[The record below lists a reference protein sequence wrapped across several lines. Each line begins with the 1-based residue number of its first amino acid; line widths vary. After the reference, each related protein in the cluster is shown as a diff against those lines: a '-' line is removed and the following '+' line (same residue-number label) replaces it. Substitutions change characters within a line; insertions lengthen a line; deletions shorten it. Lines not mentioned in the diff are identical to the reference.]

1 MTQLAAAP
9 VAGPLGSALPGLE
22 FAPGTNPN
30 GDLSFADWRFLLPG
44 LRFRT
49 VLFLGVPA
57 VPVLA
62 ALARTAER
70 IVVASGEL
78 PALQRVRAAALQ
90 RGLSNVHGL
99 LTASPERLPC
109 ADGSL
114 DLIVLG
120 GGTRTASR
128 VLARPG
134 SADELS
140 RVLAPNGTIYLEVD
154 RHLDVL
160 RAARW
165 SRRLAARGF
174 DAPQTYWLLRNKAGG
189 VRLAFPIEQA
199 RAVRYAFDQV
209 LYGTSRKAKVLRW
222 MGRSVSRV
230 GLHRH
235 LVPDRALV
243 FHRREDGTA
252 PGGGAPGP
260 SRYLSALAARAG
272 LELGVVRPGF
282 FARGG
287 YDSNKV
293 AFFLFGDAAP
303 EPAMIVKMTRSPRYN
318 HRLEAEH
325 RALAQ
330 LRAGALADEGTYPE
344 ALFFGHHH
352 DLAVLA
358 ERVVPG
364 SPFRTRTRGD
374 TTCPFA
380 RAAIHWIEELGAR
393 SVAADADA
401 TALPRML
408 GDLLVRFERV
418 YALTEAEREF
428 LRDRIQ
434 SLGMASG
441 GIPTVFQHGD
451 AGTWNVLVAGDD
463 RVAFLDWEVSSA
475 RGVPLWDLVDFLR
488 SFGSWAARSQGEQDM
503 VRAYATHFLAPSP
516 FSELQAEAVRSYRSR
531 VGLPRDGMEALF
543 FSCWM
548 HRAVREAAWTSAP
561 LDQGFYLNLVRTCI
575 RQRDAE
581 GLKWLFD

>member
-1 MTQLAAAP
+1 MTQLAVAP
-9 VAGPLGSALPGLE
+9 VAGPLGGALPGLE

-30 GDLSFADWRFLLPG
+30 GDLSYADWRFLLPG

-78 PALQRVRAAALQ
+78 RALQRVRAAARQ
-90 RGLSNVHGL
+90 RGLDNVHGL
-99 LTASPERLPC
+99 LTASPQRLPC

-114 DLIVLG
+114 DLVVLCEA
-120 GGTRTASR
+120 RMASR
-128 VLARPG
+128 VLGRPD

-140 RVLAPNGTIYLEVD
+140 RVLAPDGTIYLEVG

-160 RAARW
+160 RAGRW
-165 SRRLAARGF
+165 SRRLATRGF
-174 DAPQTYWLLRNKAGG
+174 DVPQAFWLLRNKAGG
-189 VRLAFPIEQA
+189 VRLAFPLEQA
-199 RAVRYAFDQV
+199 RAVRYAFDHV
-209 LYGTSRKAKVLRW
+209 LYGTSRRARVLRW
-222 MGRSVSRV
+222 IGRSVSRA
-230 GLHRH
+230 GLHHH

-243 FHRREDGTA
+243 FHRRESGPVQAAGT
-252 PGGGAPGP
+252 PGP

-272 LELGVVRPGF
+272 VELGTFQPGF

-303 EPAMIVKMTRSPRYN
+303 EPATIVKMTRSPRYN

-330 LRAGALADEGTYPE
+330 LRTGALADEGTYPE

-380 RAAIHWIEELGAR
+380 RAAIRWIEELGAR
-393 SVAADADA
+393 SAGGGADA
-401 TALPRML
+401 TELPRML
-408 GDLLVRFERV
+408 ADLLARFERV
-418 YALTEAEREF
+418 YALTEGEREY
-428 LRDRIQ
+428 LRDRVH
-434 SLGMASG
+434 SLGTLPV

-451 AGTWNVLVAGDD
+451 AGTWNVLVTGDE

-488 SFGSWAARSQGEQDM
+488 SFGSWAARSQGEKDM

-531 VGLPRDGMEALF
+531 VGLPREGMEALF
-543 FSCWM
+543 LSCWM